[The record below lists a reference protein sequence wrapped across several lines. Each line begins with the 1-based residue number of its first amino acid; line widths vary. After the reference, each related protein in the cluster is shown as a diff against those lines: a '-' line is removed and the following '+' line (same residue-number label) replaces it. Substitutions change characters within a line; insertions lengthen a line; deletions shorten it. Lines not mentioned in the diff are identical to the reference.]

1 MRNQARQAPSLRG
14 QLLRWL
20 LLPLFA
26 LWCVDFA
33 YTYFDSV
40 DEVNVGFDRTLAG
53 SALMMAERV
62 GTEDGRLTIDIP
74 YAAMQMLESGF
85 RDRVYYR
92 VVDLADGSLV
102 TGYDDLPQ
110 PPRAPTPDVPLFF
123 DATYKGSPVRF
134 AALVRP
140 VYDPVVKGP
149 ALIQIG
155 ESTAARQAQARR
167 ILVETTVKELA
178 SIALIAVL
186 LWWAVRRGLAP
197 LRRLRDRIAARDAGD
212 LSPIPPQDAPR
223 EIVPLIDTI
232 NIQTAR
238 QQAMNDFQ
246 HQFIADASHQLKT
259 PLTVLK
265 TQAELA
271 LRQPDIEATREVV
284 RGMLASTDATARMVR
299 KLLALARSD
308 PAHAASMAVVDLAR
322 LAREVTLE
330 FSGQAIARSID
341 LGYEGDARVEV
352 VGSDVL
358 LRELVV
364 NLLDNALRYLGR
376 PGRVTLRVRR
386 DDAAPVLEVEDD
398 GPGIPPAD
406 RQRLTERFYRRP
418 DAKGEG
424 SGLGLAI
431 VAGIATRHGA
441 ELQFDQAGDG
451 RGLLVRVRFG
461 RALAVAA
468 P

>member
-1 MRNQARQAPSLRG
+1 MARSLRA

-20 LLPLFA
+20 LVPLSA
-26 LWCVDFA
+26 LWCLDFA
-33 YTYFDSV
+33 YTYYDSV

-102 TGYDDLPQ
+102 TGYDDLPE
-110 PPRAPTPDVPLFF
+110 PPHAPAPDVPLFF
-123 DATYKGSPVRF
+123 DATYKGAPVRF

-197 LRRLRDRIAARDAGD
+197 LRRLRDRVAARDAGD

-223 EIVPLIDTI
+223 EVVPLIDTI

-238 QQAMNDFQ
+238 QQALNDFQ
-246 HQFIADASHQLKT
+246 RQFIADASHQLKT

-271 LRQPDIEATREVV
+271 LRQPDIEATREVL
-284 RGMLASTDATARMVR
+284 RGILASTDTTARMVR
-299 KLLALARSD
+299 QLLALARSD
-308 PAHAASMAVVDLAR
+308 PAHAATMDVVDLAR

-330 FSGQAIARSID
+330 FAEQAMTRSID
-341 LGYEGDARVEV
+341 LGYEGDERADV
-352 VGSDVL
+352 VGNDVL

-376 PGRVTLRVRR
+376 PGRVTVRVRNG
-386 DDAAPVLEVEDD
+386 ATASLLEVEDD
-398 GPGIPPAD
+398 GPGIPPAE
-406 RQRLTERFYRRP
+406 RLRLTERFHRRA
-418 DAKGEG
+418 DAKGDG

-431 VAGIATRHGA
+431 VAGIAARHGA
-441 ELQFDQAGDG
+441 TLQFADPRQGP
-451 RGLLVRVRFG
+451 GLVVGVRFG
-461 RALAVAA
+461 HPPAA
-468 P
+468 AS